1 MLPPAEENERAL
13 RDEAGTGEGYLY
25 RYRDLAGERAEWVR
39 QIIDESTLYFASPAS
54 FNDPFDCKA
63 RFRGDI
69 APEEFVA
76 KANALMRDRGMSREQ
91 RRKALRS
98 APPSEDF
105 AARVAAG
112 LQQEVDRVG
121 VLSLSSSHENILM
134 WSHYAFGHRG
144 VCLQFRVTTDPDFL
158 AGALPVAYSAELAVP
173 TLFGKD
179 HWERVEALL
188 LTKAAD
194 WSYEREW
201 RVLDPLVGPGLKRF
215 PANLLIG
222 VILGANMSAS
232 DRRAVIDWVRSSK
245 SPLEIYQAERHPD
258 RYALQFERIG

>member
-1 MLPPAEENERAL
+1 MLPLADENERAL

-25 RYRDLAGERAEWVR
+25 RYRDLVGERAAWVR
-39 QIIDESTLYFASPAS
+39 QIIVEAELYFASPAS

-69 APEEFVA
+69 PPEEFEA
-76 KANALMRDRGMSREQ
+76 KANALMRDRGMSRRE

-98 APPSEDF
+98 APAPVDL
-105 AARVAAG
+105 AVRVATG
-112 LQQEVDRVG
+112 LQREVDLVG

-144 VCLQFRVTTDPDFL
+144 VCLQFRVSTDPDFL
-158 AGALPVAYSAELAVP
+158 AGALPVAYSAELAIP
-173 TLFGKD
+173 TLFGRD

-201 RVLDPLVGPGLKRF
+201 RVLDPHAGPGLRRF
-215 PANLLIG
+215 PANLLTG
-222 VILGANMSAS
+222 LILGSNMSAS
-232 DRRAVIDWVRSSK
+232 DRHAVIDWVRSSK

-258 RYALQFERIG
+258 RYALQFEKIG